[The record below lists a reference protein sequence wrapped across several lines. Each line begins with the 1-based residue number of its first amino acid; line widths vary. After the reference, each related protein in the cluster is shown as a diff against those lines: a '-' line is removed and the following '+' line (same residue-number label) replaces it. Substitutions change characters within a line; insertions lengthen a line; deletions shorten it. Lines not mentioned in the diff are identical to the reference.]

1 MADKIKRDS
10 PLVQCVLALDEYL
23 AELERVG
30 TRINSTDMTAAV
42 DVELMQKLMARFAE
56 CGQGI
61 STEVAN
67 LSARLQEAQASA
79 ETVARGVSAQA
90 ELFATRRSE
99 HNEKLDRFSSL
110 GERVR
115 ELNAAI
121 GQFRR
126 PQGQGLTEEDRG
138 MLTSKLPAFEA
149 QLSDL
154 IDELQSLRQ
163 DARDANMKSLEKS
176 AESLAQTLQNARR
189 KLSLLSKP
197 E

>member
-1 MADKIKRDS
+1 MSDKIKRDS
-10 PLVQCVLALDEYL
+10 LLVKCVLALDEHL

-30 TRINSTDMTAAV
+30 TRINSTDMAAAI
-42 DVELMQKLMARFAE
+42 DVELIQKLMARFAE

-67 LSARLQEAQASA
+67 LSARLQEAQARA
-79 ETVARGVSAQA
+79 EIVARGVSAQA
-90 ELFATRRSE
+90 ELFASRRNE
-99 HNEKLDRFSSL
+99 HNEKLERFGVL

-126 PQGQGLTEEDRG
+126 PQGQSLTEEDRG
-138 MLTSKLPAFEA
+138 KLRSSLPAFEG
-149 QLSDL
+149 QLSEL
-154 IDELQSLRQ
+154 IEELQDLRQ
-163 DARDANMKSLEKS
+163 AARDSNMKSLEKN
-176 AESLAQTLQNARR
+176 AESLAQTLENARR

>member
-1 MADKIKRDS
+1 MSDKIKRDS
-10 PLVQCVLALDEYL
+10 PLVKCVLSLDEHL

-30 TRINSTDMTAAV
+30 TRINSTDMTAAI
-42 DVELMQKLMARFAE
+42 DVELIQKLMARFAE

-79 ETVARGVSAQA
+79 EIVARGVSAQA
-90 ELFATRRSE
+90 ELFASRRNE
-99 HNEKLDRFSSL
+99 HNEKLERFGFL

-115 ELNAAI
+115 DLNAAI
-121 GQFRR
+121 GQFRP
-126 PQGQGLTEEDRG
+126 PQGQSLTAEDRG
-138 MLTSKLPAFEA
+138 KLRSSLPAFEA
-149 QLSDL
+149 KLSEL
-154 IDELQSLRQ
+154 IEELQDLRQ
-163 DARDANMKSLEKS
+163 SARDSNMKSLEKN
-176 AESLAQTLQNARR
+176 AESLAQTLENARR